1 VVARNDLDELL
12 ELDALHRVEERTVA
26 ATLSSDYDI
35 VSIWEKLCLGHVAPP
50 AVAPW
55 RGIVINFEFWFIN
68 RRPWQLIHGT
78 WHSGPDCSHVSAQ

>member
-1 VVARNDLDELL
+1 MPRDRAERLHEAVVARNDLDELL

-26 ATLSSDYDI
+26 VTLSSDYDI
-35 VSIWEKLCLGHVAPP
+35 VSMWEKLCLGHAAPP

-68 RRPWQLIHGT
+68 W
-78 WHSGPDCSHVSAQ
+78 SFDPDVVVL